1 MSKREQNMNFI
12 RKISSLAFAVS
23 FAMAIVLFT
32 DFGRGLITFKTATNV
47 FIISG
52 AIGLVLNLLT
62 FQSGKYNP
70 IYNFVFWGGSI
81 ILFVGMVFIL
91 LRLPYGFYIII
102 TGMAVLG
109 GSFFLPA
116 SLTDAKPKNPEL
128 LDD

>member
-116 SLTDAKPKNPEL
+116 SLTDAKPKNPDL
-128 LDD
+128 LAD